1 MRKKMHLVVAA
12 LLLLCLT
19 GCAGYQPET
28 TAAPPSSIPTTQAT
42 TPKPVEVSPL
52 AQEAFLDAESSSSV
66 RECPVEIVMLHFT
79 SAVMLDR
86 DHPYDYDLVRG
97 IFQENRLGIH
107 YIIDRDGKIFC
118 FVPES
123 RAAWHAGRG
132 SYQDEKY
139 TNNMNQYSIGIEL
152 MAIGSEEDMSIYLT
166 PEEYAAVAQEH
177 KGFTSAQYDAVAAL
191 VADICSRREIPADR
205 QHIIGHQSY
214 NPAKNDPGEL
224 FDWGNFMSILKEKQG

>member
-1 MRKKMHLVVAA
+1 MKKNVHLIVMA
-12 LLLLCLT
+12 LLLCLT
-19 GCAGYQPET
+19 GCAGNVPEEGET
-28 TAAPPSSIPTTQAT
+28 VPHSVPTTQPAAT
-42 TPKPVEVSPL
+42 EPVKVSPL
-52 AQEAFLDAESSSSV
+52 ANEDFLVLDDSSSP

-86 DHPYDYDLVRG
+86 ENPFDYDLVRG

-107 YIIDRDGKIFC
+107 YIIDRDGKIYC

-139 TNNMNQYSIGIEL
+139 TDNMNQYSIGIEL
-152 MAIGSEEDMSIYLT
+152 MAIGSEADMSIYLHSQ
-166 PEEYAAVAQEH
+166 EYAELAPEH
-177 KGFTSAQYDAVAAL
+177 IGFTAAQYDALASL
-191 VADICSRREIPADR
+191 VADICSRRDIPTDK
-205 QHIIGHQSY
+205 QHIIGHQTY

-224 FDWGNFMSILKEKQG
+224 FDWDGFMSILKEKQG